1 MKQYFIILLY
11 DRSRRILKPLL
22 APASWG
28 HDDALSSIQRPPP
41 TTGRGGK
48 EASLEFF
55 SVVFSK
61 TFLKTKN
68 YRSLCLKDHGKEAV
82 P

>member
-1 MKQYFIILLY
+1 MI
-11 DRSRRILKPLL
+11 SKPLL

-28 HDDALSSIQRPPP
+28 HNDALSSIQRPPP
-41 TTGRGGK
+41 TTGRVGK

-55 SVVFSK
+55 SAVFSK

-68 YRSLCLKDHGKEAV
+68 YRSLCLKGHGKEAV